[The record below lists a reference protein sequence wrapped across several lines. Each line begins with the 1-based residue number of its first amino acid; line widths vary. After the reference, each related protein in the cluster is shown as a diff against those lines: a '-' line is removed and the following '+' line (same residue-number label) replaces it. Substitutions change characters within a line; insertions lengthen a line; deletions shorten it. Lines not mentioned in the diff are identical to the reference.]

1 MKQKILIVD
10 DEYGIVDMMKSYFQA
25 RYEVLTAYSGKER
38 WKRPPGIR
46 SLFFLTSTCLKWMAL
61 RFAGG

>member
-25 RYEVLTAYSGKER
+25 RYEVLTAYSGQRSTGKG
-38 WKRPPGIR
+38 RPESGAY
-46 SLFFLTSTCLKWMAL
+46 SS
-61 RFAGG
+61 